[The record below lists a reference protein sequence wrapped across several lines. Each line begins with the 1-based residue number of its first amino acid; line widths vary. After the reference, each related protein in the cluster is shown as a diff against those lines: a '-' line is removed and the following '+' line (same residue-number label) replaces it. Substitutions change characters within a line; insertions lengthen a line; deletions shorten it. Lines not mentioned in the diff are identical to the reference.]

1 MAILLGKSCK
11 SLKRGDVHM
20 ALDSPLPLLAVFT
33 CIGNLPIPCP
43 LLCFFKDGCAV
54 VTGSS
59 SPPLGTAPDYH
70 LRNLLSSNLSLCFQ
84 VMFPQ
89 PPPHIKQSIPP
100 SLLVPGMGPRRHGI
114 QAGLITG
121 LLITSSGNT
130 GEMLHS
136 THVAQE
142 AAGSHLANSM

>member
-1 MAILLGKSCK
+1 MMAILLGKSCK

-59 SPPLGTAPDYH
+59 SPPLGTDPDYH

-89 PPPHIKQSIPP
+89 PPPPP
-100 SLLVPGMGPRRHGI
+100 HRAIHPS
-114 QAGLITG
+114 Q
-121 LLITSSGNT
+121 SSGSRDGTKTSWDPGWSNY
-130 GEMLHS
+130 G
-136 THVAQE
+136 
-142 AAGSHLANSM
+142 AAHNLFWEHWGNATFNACSPRGCW